1 MTRDN
6 LKTKS
11 GNWKIISN
19 LIERQAGTM
28 RQLKIEWQGDIIKR
42 QTDIIEWQ
50 ADITESAQWMS
61 IFDMKTAPVFSNH
74 SDDYRRN
81 WFQSESCYHY

>member
-19 LIERQAGTM
+19 LIERQAGMM
-28 RQLKIEWQGDIIKR
+28 RQLKIEWQGDTIKR

-61 IFDMKTAPVFSNH
+61 IFDMKTAS
-74 SDDYRRN
+74 
-81 WFQSESCYHY
+81 